1 MKIKEKF
8 LMKKQILDE
17 NISHKLLMES
27 KNIVNDNVAKLME
40 LFPNCVLEQ
49 KDPVGGGVKRCLN
62 FEKLK
67 RAFR

>member
-17 NISHKLLMES
+17 NISHKLSMES

-49 KDPVGGGVKRCLN
+49 KDPCGGVKHCLN
-62 FEKLK
+62 L
-67 RAFR
+67 RS

>member
-17 NISHKLLMES
+17 NISHKLSMES
-27 KNIVNDNVAKLME
+27 KDIVNDNVAKLME

-49 KDPVGGGVKRCLN
+49 KDPVGGGQNAV
-62 FEKLK
+62 
-67 RAFR
+67 